1 MSENIKFVQGNE
13 ACAEAALYAGLDF
26 YAGYPITPSSEI
38 TETLAYRL
46 PQIGGKFIQME
57 DEIASLCAIIGA
69 SLTGRKV
76 MTATSGPGFSLM
88 QEALGYAIMAEIP
101 CVIVNVQRGG
111 PSTGVP
117 THGSQGDVKQA
128 RWGTHG
134 DHAIIAL
141 TASNHQDVFAITVE
155 AFNLAEIYRTPVIL
169 LLDEVVAHMRERFV
183 VPQPGEIALVERLK
197 TTVKQDVDYHPYLPR
212 EDGRLPMSDF
222 GGVHRFNVTGLFHDM
237 WGFPSGDPGVV
248 HDLLRHLVDKL
259 ENRTHQLA
267 RYKEYYIDDAE
278 QLLVSYGSA
287 ARSAHHTVEDRR
299 SRGERLGLLELQTLW
314 PFPKEIVRE
323 KCAHVK
329 SVVVVE
335 QNMGQIMQAVKLA
348 VDQPDKVFLA
358 NRIDGSFIAPSDI
371 MKILR
376 VIQGKGV

>member
-1 MSENIKFVQGNE
+1 MSKNIKFVQGNE

-101 CVIVNVQRGG
+101 CVIVDVQRGG
-111 PSTGVP
+111 PSTGLP
-117 THGSQGDVKQA
+117 THGSQGDVCQA

-134 DHAIIAL
+134 DHAVIAL
-141 TASNHQDVFAITVE
+141 TASNHQDIFSITVE
-155 AFNLAEIYRTPVIL
+155 AFNLAEIFRTPVIL
-169 LLDEVVAHMRERFV
+169 LFDEVTAHMRERLV
-183 VPQPGEIALVERLK
+183 IPQPGEIPLVERLK
-197 TTVKQDVDYHPYLPR
+197 TSVREGVDYHPYLPR

-222 GGVHRFNVTGLFHDM
+222 GGVHRYNVTGLFHDM
-237 WGFPSGDPGVV
+237 WGFPSSEPGVV
-248 HDLLRHLVDKL
+248 HGLLHHLVDKI
-259 ENRTHQLA
+259 ENRADQLA
-267 RYKEYYIDDAE
+267 HYREYYTEDAE

-287 ARSAHHTVEDRR
+287 ARSARHVVEDRR
-299 SRGERLGLLELQTLW
+299 LHGERLGLLELQTLW
-314 PFPKEIVRE
+314 PFPNGIVRE

-335 QNMGQIMQAVKLA
+335 QNMGQVMQAVKLA
-348 VDQPDKVFLA
+348 VENPDKVFLA
-358 NRIDGSFIAPSDI
+358 NRIDGVFITPSDI
-371 MKILR
+371 INILR
-376 VIQGKGV
+376 LIQGKGV